1 MTPAVTTLPGGKAAA
16 DFLARRHKH
25 LIDGTWRESLSGKT
39 FPVINPADEQ
49 VIALVADGGAED
61 VDLAVRSARR
71 AFDDGTWARVSPT
84 ERTKLMWR
92 LAELLEANAD
102 EIALLETLDN
112 GKPLKASKADVM
124 RGAEKLRYTAG
135 WATKITGENVD
146 PSLPAGWHGYT
157 LREPVGVAG
166 LIVPWNFPLAM
177 TINKIAPALA
187 VGCTMVLKPAEQ
199 TPLSALRLGE
209 FIQEAGF
216 PDGVVN
222 IITGFGATGAVIV
235 EHPGVDKISFTGST
249 EVGKMIVRA
258 ATGNLKRVSLE
269 LGGKSPV
276 IIFPDTDLDRTI
288 EGAAQFIFG
297 NSGQNCGAGSRLYAD
312 RRVFDRVLD
321 GIVEHARKLKVGSG
335 LEAETDLG
343 PLISEEQL
351 IRVTGYM
358 EAGRRDGATVVTGGK
373 KIDREGFFVEPTVLT
388 DVRPDMSVW
397 REEIFGPVLCATSFE
412 DADLDRLA
420 ADANDSSYG
429 LGAYIWTR
437 DLSNAHKLARKLRAG
452 FIRING
458 GAHFNVLPFGGY
470 KQSGWGRENGRDGIE
485 IFTEV
490 KSVIVGL

>member
-1 MTPAVTTLPGGKAAA
+1 MNPAITSIPGGKAAA
-16 DFLARRHKH
+16 DFMARPHKH
-25 LIDGTWRESLSGKT
+25 LIDGAWRDSLSGKT
-39 FPVINPADEQ
+39 FAVTNPANGQ
-49 VIALVADGGAED
+49 VIAHVAEGDAGD
-61 VDLAVRSARR
+61 VDLAVKAARR
-71 AFDDGTWARVSPT
+71 AFDGGSWEKVSAP

-102 EIALLETLDN
+102 ELALLETLDN

-124 RGAEKLRYTAG
+124 RAAEKLRYTAG
-135 WATKITGENVD
+135 WATKIAGESLD
-146 PSLPAGWHGYT
+146 TSLPPGWHGYT

-177 TINKIAPALA
+177 AINKIAPALA

-209 FIQEAGF
+209 LIQEAGI

-222 IITGFGATGAVIV
+222 IVTGFGTAGAAIV
-235 EHPGVDKISFTGST
+235 EHPGVDKVSFTGST

-276 IIFPDTDLDRTI
+276 IIFPDADLDRTI
-288 EGAAQFIFG
+288 DGAAQFIFG
-297 NSGQNCGAGSRLYAD
+297 NTGQNCGAGSRLYAHH
-312 RRVFDRVLD
+312 RVFERVLE
-321 GIVEHARKLKVGSG
+321 GVVERARRLKVGSG
-335 LEAETDLG
+335 LDSQTDLG

-351 IRVTGYM
+351 ARVTGYM
-358 EAGRRDGATVVTGGK
+358 ESGRQAGATVVTGGN
-373 KIDREGFFVEPTVLT
+373 KIEGEGYFVEPTVFT
-388 DVRPDMSVW
+388 NTRPDMSVW
-397 REEIFGPVLCATSFE
+397 REEIFGPVLCATSFD
-412 DADLDRLA
+412 DADLDRIA
-420 ADANDSSYG
+420 ADANDSTYG

-437 DLSNAHKLARKLRAG
+437 DLSAAHKMARRLKAG
-452 FIRING
+452 FVRVNG

-470 KQSGWGRENGRDGIE
+470 KQSGWGRENGREGIE

>member
-1 MTPAVTTLPGGKAAA
+1 MNPVITSMPGGEAAA
-16 DFLARRHKH
+16 DFLKRRHRH
-25 LIDGTWRESLSGKT
+25 LIDGRWRESLSGKT
-39 FPVINPADEQ
+39 FPVINPADGQ
-49 VIALVADGGAED
+49 VIAQVADGGVED

-71 AFDDGTWARVSPT
+71 AFDNGTWSSVPAP

-92 LAELLEANAD
+92 LADLLEANAD

-112 GKPLKASKADVM
+112 GKPLKASKADVIK
-124 RGAEKLRYTAG
+124 GAEKLRYTAG
-135 WATKITGENVD
+135 WATKITGESVD
-146 PSLPAGWHGYT
+146 SSLPAAWHGYT

-177 TINKIAPALA
+177 AINKIAPALA

-209 FIQEAGF
+209 LIQEAGF

-222 IITGFGATGAVIV
+222 IVTGFGETGAAIV
-235 EHPGVDKISFTGST
+235 EHAGVDKISFTGST
-249 EVGKMIVRA
+249 DVGKMIVRA

-276 IIFPDTDLDRTI
+276 IIFPDADLDRTI
-288 EGAAQFIFG
+288 EGATQFIFG

-312 RRVFDRVLD
+312 RSVFDRVLQ
-321 GIVEHARKLKVGSG
+321 GIVARARELRVGSG
-335 LEAETDLG
+335 LEPETDLG

-351 IRVTGYM
+351 SRVTSYM
-358 EAGRRDGATVVTGGK
+358 EAGRRDGANVVTGGK
-373 KIDREGFFVEPTVLT
+373 KIDRGGFFVEPTVLT
-388 DVRPDMSVW
+388 DVRSDMSVW
-397 REEIFGPVLCATSFE
+397 REEIFGPVLCATSFD

-420 ADANDSSYG
+420 ADANDSTYG

-437 DLSNAHKLARKLRAG
+437 DLGNAHKLARKLKAG
-452 FIRING
+452 FVRING

-490 KSVIVGL
+490 KSVIVGV